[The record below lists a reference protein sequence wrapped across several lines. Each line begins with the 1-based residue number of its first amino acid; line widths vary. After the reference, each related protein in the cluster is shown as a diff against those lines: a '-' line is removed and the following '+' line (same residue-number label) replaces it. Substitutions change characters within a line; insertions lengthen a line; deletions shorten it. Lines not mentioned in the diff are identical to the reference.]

1 MAAQPKQLFRQEAID
16 AQREKLLGEVSLA
29 RPVPLWVFTALAAAF
44 AFALVAFSVW
54 GEYARRE
61 RVDGFL
67 ALDVGAARILASEA
81 GTVAELLA
89 KEGDEVEA
97 GQPLIRLSFERGTAS
112 GVTSSELVQREISER
127 RLVLEREQQQ
137 VKLLGQQQADALR
150 RKISDLER
158 ELAQFDVEI
167 RAQQSRLASARNE
180 FQRSEEL
187 YKEKFYSESKLIEF
201 RNNVLDQQV
210 KVEALKRQR
219 AGVERELSAARAE
232 EPSIALKMQTAL
244 DQIRRQ
250 VSELQQGSV
259 QEEAKRENVIRA
271 PVAGVL
277 TNIAAAKGETVAESA
292 PLAVVV
298 PKGSGLHAQLLV
310 PTRAIGFVAA
320 GTGGGAALRR
330 VPVPALRPVPRHGRA
345 CQPHRVVSGREGR
358 PACREGAGLS
368 RRRQARR
375 PVRRCRR
382 PEIAAALRDD
392 GQRRHPA
399 GEAQGLGVGVR
410 TRAVAQGKVA
420 MKLALHRSLTA
431 HGTRSLVRVG
441 AVHSPELMYVARSLA
456 LVGAAHSP
464 ELMHLARSLALARG
478 AAAGGCRAR

>member
-29 RPVPLWVFTALAAAF
+29 QPVPLWAFTALAVAF
-44 AFALVAFSVW
+44 AVALVAFSVW

-97 GQPLIRLSFERGTAS
+97 GQPLIRLSFERGTAT
-112 GVTSSELVQREISER
+112 GVTSGELVQREISER
-127 RLVLEREQQQ
+127 QLVLEREQQQ
-137 VKLLGQQQADALR
+137 IKLLGQQQADALR
-150 RKISDLER
+150 RKIHDLER

-167 RAQQSRLASARNE
+167 KAQQNRLASARNE
-180 FQRSEEL
+180 FQRAEEL
-187 YKEKFYSESKLIEF
+187 FKDKFYSESKLIEF

-210 KVEALKRQR
+210 KVETVKRQR

-232 EPSIALKMQTAL
+232 EPAIQLKTQTQL
-244 DQIRRQ
+244 EQIRRQ
-250 VSELQQGSV
+250 ASELQQGSV

-277 TNIAAAKGETVAESA
+277 TNIAAARGETVAESA

-310 PTRAIGFVAA
+310 PTRAIGFVQPGQEAVLRYDAFPFQRFGQYKGQVERVSRTVWSPGEKVGPLMVKEPVYRVDVRLDSQDVSA
-320 GTGGGAALRR
+320 GDQKLPLRSGMLVSADILQEKR
-330 VPVPALRPVPRHGRA
+330 KVWEWVFEPV
-345 CQPHRVVSGREGR
+345 
-358 PACREGAGLS
+358 LS
-368 RRRQARR
+368 
-375 PVRRCRR
+375 
-382 PEIAAALRDD
+382 LK
-392 GQRRHPA
+392 QRL
-399 GEAQGLGVGVR
+399 Q
-410 TRAVAQGKVA
+410 
-420 MKLALHRSLTA
+420 
-431 HGTRSLVRVG
+431 
-441 AVHSPELMYVARSLA
+441 
-456 LVGAAHSP
+456 
-464 ELMHLARSLALARG
+464 
-478 AAAGGCRAR
+478 

>member
-44 AFALVAFSVW
+44 AFALVAFSIG

-232 EPSIALKMQTAL
+232 EPSIALRTQTAQE
-244 DQIRRQ
+244 QIRRQ
-250 VSELQQGSV
+250 ASELQQGSV

-310 PTRAIGFVAA
+310 PTRAIGFVAPGQEVVLRYDA
-320 GTGGGAALRR
+320 FPFQRFGQYRGTVER
-330 VPVPALRPVPRHGRA
+330 V
-345 CQPHRVVSGREGR
+345 
-358 PACREGAGLS
+358 S
-368 RRRQARR
+368 RT
-375 PVRRCRR
+375 VWS
-382 PEIAAALRDD
+382 
-392 GQRRHPA
+392 A
-399 GEAQGLGVGVR
+399 GEKVGQLVVKEPVYR
-410 TRAVAQGKVA
+410 VDVKLDSQVVVAGDQKLPLRSGMMVNADILQEKRKVWEWVFEPV
-420 MKLALHRSLTA
+420 LSLKQ
-431 HGTRSLVRVG
+431 RLQ
-441 AVHSPELMYVARSLA
+441 
-456 LVGAAHSP
+456 
-464 ELMHLARSLALARG
+464 
-478 AAAGGCRAR
+478 

>member
-1 MAAQPKQLFRQEAID
+1 MADQPKQLFRQEAID

-29 RPVPLWVFTALAAAF
+29 RPVPLWVFTALALAF
-44 AFALVAFSVW
+44 AVGLVAFSIW
-54 GEYARRE
+54 GEYSRRE

-67 ALDVGAARILASEA
+67 ALDVGAARILAPEA

-89 KEGDEVEA
+89 KEGDEVDA

-112 GVTSSELVQREISER
+112 GVTSGELVQREISER

-167 RAQQSRLASARNE
+167 KAQQSRLASSRNE
-180 FQRSEEL
+180 FQRAEEL

-210 KVEALKRQR
+210 KVEALRRQR

-232 EPSIALKMQTAL
+232 EPSIALKTQTAL
-244 DQIRRQ
+244 EQIRRQ
-250 VSELQQGSV
+250 ASELQQGSV

-277 TNIAAAKGETVAESA
+277 TNIAAARGETVAENA

-310 PTRAIGFVAA
+310 PTRAIGFVAPGQEVVLRYDAFPFQRFGQYRGTVERVSRTVWSSGEKVGQLVVREPVYRVDVRLDSQVVIA
-320 GTGGGAALRR
+320 GDQKLPLRSGMMVNADILQEKR
-330 VPVPALRPVPRHGRA
+330 QVWEWVFEPV
-345 CQPHRVVSGREGR
+345 
-358 PACREGAGLS
+358 LS
-368 RRRQARR
+368 
-375 PVRRCRR
+375 
-382 PEIAAALRDD
+382 LK
-392 GQRRHPA
+392 QRL
-399 GEAQGLGVGVR
+399 Q
-410 TRAVAQGKVA
+410 
-420 MKLALHRSLTA
+420 
-431 HGTRSLVRVG
+431 
-441 AVHSPELMYVARSLA
+441 
-456 LVGAAHSP
+456 
-464 ELMHLARSLALARG
+464 
-478 AAAGGCRAR
+478 